1 MAGRERS
8 EATATTV
15 NIASWLTVIMVL
27 PVLLATVAVLAI
39 APCPS
44 APFPLFAPAC
54 AGMPVRLRFPATAD
68 GLRGVVVGAV
78 AAFVVERADP
88 GMCSCACIVR
98 YHSKRLFYELSLQ
111 PAFVNII
118 VVGMNMNF
126 LNAGKRWNSWN
137 DREISVV
144 ESGCTSLAWHW

>member
-1 MAGRERS
+1 
-8 EATATTV
+8 
-15 NIASWLTVIMVL
+15 MVL
-27 PVLLATVAVLAI
+27 PVLLATVAVLAC
-39 APCPS
+39 AVPS
-44 APFPLFAPAC
+44 APFLYSPPAC

-88 GMCSCACIVR
+88 DVQL
-98 YHSKRLFYELSLQ
+98 RLHRALPQQAALSYEQSLQ

-126 LNAGKRWNSWN
+126 LNAGNDGIRGMTAKYQWWNPDARAS
-137 DREISVV
+137 R
-144 ESGCTSLAWHW
+144 HW